1 MRTGELTV
9 PPWELEAKMRTLGKS
24 MLLSVAALMGLTVAA
39 AATEPASIVLPEVS
53 VTSPYYSPYTSG
65 RGQHVSSH
73 NFIKVMR
80 VPKPTPI
87 TWYYNPYT
95 SGATVCPEG
104 GAGSGPD
111 ICMRIIHPSHPI
123 P

>member
-53 VTSPYYSPYTSG
+53 VTSPYYSPYTS
-65 RGQHVSSH
+65 
-73 NFIKVMR
+73 
-80 VPKPTPI
+80 
-87 TWYYNPYT
+87 
-95 SGATVCPEG
+95 
-104 GAGSGPD
+104 
-111 ICMRIIHPSHPI
+111 
-123 P
+123 